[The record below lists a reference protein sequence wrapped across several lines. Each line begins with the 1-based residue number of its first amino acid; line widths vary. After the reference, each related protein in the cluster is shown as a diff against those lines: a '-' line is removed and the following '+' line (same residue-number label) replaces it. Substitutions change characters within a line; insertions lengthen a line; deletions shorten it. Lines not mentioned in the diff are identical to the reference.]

1 MCECEDLVCL
11 VRCVREDLESRVMC
25 VYVRGPGKSCEVCV
39 CEDLV
44 SHVMCVCEDLVIVM

>member
-1 MCECEDLVCL
+1 MCEDLVSH
-11 VRCVREDLESRVMC
+11 VMCVCEDLESRVMS

>member
-1 MCECEDLVCL
+1 MCVC
-11 VRCVREDLESRVMC
+11 EDLESRVMS

-44 SHVMCVCEDLVIVM
+44 SHVMCVFEDLLSPMMCLRTW